1 MTSAGAA
8 AASPPSRGAR
18 RPGLAVGRLL
28 RLELRRSTM
37 LWMLPL
43 LAVLLAVTELR
54 NDLSHPPLWVVRST
68 VVQYQLELIGAV
80 VAGVA
85 AWTAGRDG
93 RRRLTDLVT
102 ATAWPR
108 WARQL
113 AAWAAVTAWAML
125 LYAASV
131 AVVFLATAR
140 QATWG
145 GPIWW
150 LPGVGAAAI
159 VAFSAAGFAFGAL
172 LPGRFAAPLVA
183 VAAVLA
189 PQVGVLALQRH
200 LSWGRLSPVED
211 PTVPGTGIFFP
222 FHAGLP
228 IVQIMFLAGLTA
240 AAMGVLA
247 LPAAAGGR
255 RLRQAGAMIALAG
268 LAAACTG
275 LALAGTARQE
285 AQGVIIPALHNA
297 AADKL
302 ITYTPAC
309 DNSSPIPVCLHPA
322 YRAMLPAMAVSLD
335 PVLGQVAGLPGAPVR
350 VQLGAVIPHDFNG
363 NIGATISGSPPV
375 LYLSPSILL
384 RLGTCPAADCFT
396 ATDFTKAMGPL
407 VAGTI
412 VHNLIDGGRR
422 GNAAQQAI
430 GAALAKVA
438 GLPLLAWAAP
448 GRPGQVGNGVPARGS
463 PAYAAAQRFAALP
476 AAVRHE
482 WLASH
487 LAPLRAGRIT
497 LAEIP

>member
-183 VAAVLA
+183 PTDRRTTLA
-189 PQVGVLALQRH
+189 RRCALRWCSSLARR
-200 LSWGRLSPVED
+200 SSRCAEPATP
-211 PTVPGTGIFFP
+211 PTSDA
-222 FHAGLP
+222 AGLRVTPRGPPSDAEGAPEWRCGLGAAPLVGRGRPVRAGMVGPTGTTIQPGMAGAP
-228 IVQIMFLAGLTA
+228 ITGSRQLRPVTA
-240 AAMGVLA
+240 AA
-247 LPAAAGGR
+247 PRRAAGGGVRVR
-255 RLRQAGAMIALAG
+255 RGPG
-268 LAAACTG
+268 LSRK
-275 LALAGTARQE
+275 GTARHG
-285 AQGVIIPALHNA
+285 ARHAG
-297 AADKL
+297 
-302 ITYTPAC
+302 
-309 DNSSPIPVCLHPA
+309 S
-322 YRAMLPAMAVSLD
+322 AVWNLRR
-335 PVLGQVAGLPGAPVR
+335 LGQPGRA
-350 VQLGAVIPHDFNG
+350 
-363 NIGATISGSPPV
+363 S
-375 LYLSPSILL
+375 
-384 RLGTCPAADCFT
+384 
-396 ATDFTKAMGPL
+396 GPL
-407 VAGTI
+407 
-412 VHNLIDGGRR
+412 
-422 GNAAQQAI
+422 
-430 GAALAKVA
+430 
-438 GLPLLAWAAP
+438 AP
-448 GRPGQVGNGVPARGS
+448 G
-463 PAYAAAQRFAALP
+463 
-476 AAVRHE
+476 
-482 WLASH
+482 H
-487 LAPLRAGRIT
+487 LNPDLTVCSRILT
-497 LAEIP
+497 DW